1 MTNAIKSKKEL
12 TDVVAVLIT
21 CIHIIKNQYTKSV
34 YLPATTVTA
43 LVKVPIFTLKNLKF
57 F

>member
-1 MTNAIKSKKEL
+1 MQLKAKKEL

-21 CIHIIKNQYTKSV
+21 CIHIIKKQYTKPV
-34 YLPATTVTA
+34 HLPATTMTA
-43 LVKVPIFTLKNLKF
+43 LVKVPIFTLKNPKF